1 MRNRILWMM
10 IVTSSLLW
18 LPWSAIA
25 ADDDAVNATNN
36 AVDQGNQ
43 ILDEANQAIDNPF
56 QGASPQGLPEG
67 NGQINQTI
75 ESVLDQNA
83 QGSVGEAI
91 GTFQNIGGLLSRI
104 QSLGQKIEGLLSNFN
119 LDELLDVASIQLDQ
133 IKGNIYGES
142 GANNQGAETIASDP
156 LAAIEAGELGLPP
169 IDQVDEAIQT
179 GGTTGLM
186 EALGTKQQGGSSSGR
201 TYLENLYR
209 MEQTEETATQ
219 TALGEAGQK
228 KLADNSIA
236 TNDALKTST
245 AMMEDSE
252 NQDVSQ
258 NVLRNI
264 SVQAHEQ
271 TVHTGLLALDAQL
284 RARDDSMRNVL
295 LERSLGQLQAERNAE
310 QRRIASA
317 YSDVITTGGGFYLP
331 GLGDEEEQNP
341 RGGN

>member
-1 MRNRILWMM
+1 MRNRIIWMM
-10 IVTSSLLW
+10 IATSLIG
-18 LPWSAIA
+18 LPLNAIA
-25 ADDDAVNATNN
+25 ADDNAVNATND

-43 ILDEANQAIDNPF
+43 ILDDANRAIDDPF
-56 QGASPQGLPEG
+56 QGASPAGLPEG

-75 ESVLDQNA
+75 ENVLDQNT
-83 QGSVGEAI
+83 QESVGEAI
-91 GTFQNIGGLLSRI
+91 GTFQNISGLLSRI

-119 LDELLDVASIQLDQ
+119 LDELLDVASIRLDE
-133 IKGNIYGES
+133 IRGNIYGES
-142 GANNQGAETIASDP
+142 GANNQGVEATASDP
-156 LAAIEAGELGLPP
+156 LAEIEAGALGLPP
-169 IDQVDEAIQT
+169 IDQVDEAIQA

-201 TYLENLYR
+201 TYMENLYR
-209 MEQTEETATQ
+209 MEQTEETATM
-219 TALGEAGQK
+219 TALGEEGQK

-331 GLGDEEEQNP
+331 GLGDEGEQNQK
-341 RGGN
+341 GGN